1 MVGKLETLGR
11 QAYQGLT
18 FGFGDELIDAP
29 TAALVAALTGQK
41 FSDVWKEARQIS
53 KENIAKDWDEN
64 TAIALGANIAGSV
77 PFGLAAAGKNVGL
90 KGLSTLDKASDAI
103 GAGKFARAITQ
114 AGTRVSDWASTGG
127 RAARAAKS
135 GLVGAGFGATAGL
148 GAGEDTP
155 EGRMVSALLGGVV
168 GGAAGGAA
176 GAISRG
182 APTVKSVAKK
192 TASQV
197 SANQAEDE
205 FLRQLLMRPDL
216 SDMQKQAIALQG
228 LSKKTGIELTL
239 PEMLAQTDVDPIL
252 GQQSKL
258 VKSPE
263 TAGAAQALLQRRMGN
278 PIAGQPGQIITG
290 LQNVSQQL
298 APGSYDELAQGL
310 IKSGREGAKRITED
324 LSAKAGPLYQEA
336 FKSNRSIASKEL
348 DAILD
353 SPAGKEAMARTL
365 EIFQNEGKL
374 LGLPDKE
381 LGELARE
388 LGIRSKGGVAAGL
401 KMQTYNMIK
410 RGLDDMVND
419 AISQSKPGTTSA
431 RAKSLM
437 TVRSR
442 LLQELDALDA
452 TATIPAG
459 RDAATG
465 RFTPAMPRE
474 GGGLYAQARNVYS
487 SQPETIANRQLMGE
501 LANID
506 KLSPEKVIP
515 QLYSGTPGT
524 AQRTSQSLGPQGSR
538 MAAAA
543 KLQDIIGGLKS
554 GQMPRQMDAD
564 TINMLR
570 TYAGPDADLVTD
582 YLKVVD
588 RARMGERYL
597 RGSQTDT
604 LRNIGQGMDDA
615 ANVALDVATM
625 NKVGL
630 AKRGIDAISDAV
642 KGSQKEQYSR
652 DLLNIFT
659 TPRGMEV
666 LDEAV
671 KTQQRLMSMPAG
683 RPAIQAAAPASQA
696 LTQSSMSQQN
706 YSPIPAM
713 SYTPIPA
720 MAQSSV
726 MSLPQ
731 GYTVRENKN
740 QLPQGYTIRGG
751 Q

>member
-1 MVGKLETLGR
+1 
-11 QAYQGLT
+11 
-18 FGFGDELIDAP
+18 
-29 TAALVAALTGQK
+29 
-41 FSDVWKEARQIS
+41 
-53 KENIAKDWDEN
+53 
-64 TAIALGANIAGSV
+64 
-77 PFGLAAAGKNVGL
+77 
-90 KGLSTLDKASDAI
+90 
-103 GAGKFARAITQ
+103 
-114 AGTRVSDWASTGG
+114 
-127 RAARAAKS
+127 
-135 GLVGAGFGATAGL
+135 
-148 GAGEDTP
+148 
-155 EGRMVSALLGGVV
+155 
-168 GGAAGGAA
+168 
-176 GAISRG
+176 
-182 APTVKSVAKK
+182 
-192 TASQV
+192 
-197 SANQAEDE
+197 
-205 FLRQLLMRPDL
+205 
-216 SDMQKQAIALQG
+216 
-228 LSKKTGIELTL
+228 
-239 PEMLAQTDVDPIL
+239 
-252 GQQSKL
+252 
-258 VKSPE
+258 
-263 TAGAAQALLQRRMGN
+263 
-278 PIAGQPGQIITG
+278 
-290 LQNVSQQL
+290 
-298 APGSYDELAQGL
+298 
-310 IKSGREGAKRITED
+310 
-324 LSAKAGPLYQEA
+324 
-336 FKSNRSIASKEL
+336 
-348 DAILD
+348 
-353 SPAGKEAMARTL
+353 
-365 EIFQNEGKL
+365 
-374 LGLPDKE
+374 
-381 LGELARE
+381 
-388 LGIRSKGGVAAGL
+388 
-401 KMQTYNMIK
+401 
-410 RGLDDMVND
+410 
-419 AISQSKPGTTSA
+419 
-431 RAKSLM
+431 
-437 TVRSR
+437 
-442 LLQELDALDA
+442 
-452 TATIPAG
+452 
-459 RDAATG
+459 
-465 RFTPAMPRE
+465 
-474 GGGLYAQARNVYS
+474 
-487 SQPETIANRQLMGE
+487 
-501 LANID
+501 
-506 KLSPEKVIP
+506 
-515 QLYSGTPGT
+515 
-524 AQRTSQSLGPQGSR
+524 

-652 DLLNIFT
+652 DLLNMFT